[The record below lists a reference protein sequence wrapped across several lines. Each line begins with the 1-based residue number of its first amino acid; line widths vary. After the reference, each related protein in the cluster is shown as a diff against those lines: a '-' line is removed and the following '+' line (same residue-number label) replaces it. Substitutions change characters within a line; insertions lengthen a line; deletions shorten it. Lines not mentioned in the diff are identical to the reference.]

1 MKKIMNTL
9 MLSCKK
15 ASALIIKRNDFLL
28 TRKERIQLFFHL
40 LVCDACHTFSRQNE
54 VVSKVLEQQN
64 RLPSNWQKEMS
75 AVEELKEQIISGLK

>member
-1 MKKIMNTL
+1 MKKIMNIF

-15 ASALIIKRNDFLL
+15 ASALIIKKNDFLL

-54 VVSKVLEQQN
+54 TVNKLLKQQN
-64 RLPSNWQKEMS
+64 QTSFNLPNDVQVPEG
-75 AVEELKEQIISGLK
+75 LKGQIISRLN

>member
-1 MKKIMNTL
+1 MNIF

-15 ASALIIKRNDFLL
+15 ASALIIKKNDFLL

-54 VVSKVLEQQN
+54 VVNKILEQQN
-64 RLPSNWQKEMS
+64 RLSSNWQKEIP
-75 AVEELKEQIISGLK
+75 ATKELKKQIISGLNRNL